1 MPFKVAATRSSL
13 TGPPP
18 VDTNVYELRVV
29 GFKPKVAKSGT
40 SLNYYGEFEVIN
52 NGQFDG
58 RKVFFSLNTAFP
70 TGIRDFVHAT
80 GNEMEKTTILNEET
94 GQMEEAF
101 VLPGIFENA
110 DQFPQE
116 PEKWGAYR
124 GPLTNATFKWHF
136 GPATKGGAILLP
148 CIFGAFMK
156 WQCSYHNSKGVRCEN
171 EAIYRAQF
179 HEEHPF
185 DHMDLCETHVPIYH
199 DSASYIEDLKL
210 DWNDA
215 NTSQGKS

>member
-124 GPLTNATFKWHF
+124 GPLTNATFKAEVVKSEYQ
-136 GPATKGGAILLP
+136 GRPKNDIR
-148 CIFGAFMK
+148 AFF
-156 WQCSYHNSKGVRCEN
+156 C
-171 EAIYRAQF
+171 
-179 HEEHPF
+179 
-185 DHMDLCETHVPIYH
+185 TVPNCAVN
-199 DSASYIEDLKL
+199 DPDLKHSTNL
-210 DWNDA
+210 I
-215 NTSQGKS
+215 KS